1 MEILRTI
8 SHFYLLYARAF
19 VEIVVISFLLYQLYK
34 ILEKQ
39 IMSLIRGGLSIVVIY
54 TVAYVF
60 RLTTL
65 LWIIHAVAPGFIIAV
80 AIVFQPEMRKIFLK
94 IGQHNWFSFG
104 KKTSNTQVDSVLT
117 AAELLSEDKRG
128 MLVIFLRNNNLQ
140 DIIETGTILNADLTA
155 SLLVTIFKFDT
166 PLHDGATIVRNDKI
180 IAAGCFLPLS
190 EQQDIKKSFGTRHRA
205 SLGITEQSDAIV
217 LVVSEET
224 GALSLAYD
232 SNLYYDLNRREIIER
247 LERLLNIKT
256 FDAPNEAIENVAEE
270 RLEKL

>member
-1 MEILRTI
+1 MEVLRYI
-8 SHFYLLYARAF
+8 SHFYLSYMKTF
-19 VEIVVISFLLYQLYK
+19 VEVVVISFLLYQVYK

-39 IMSLIRGGLSIVVIY
+39 IMSLIRGGLSILIIY

-65 LWIIHAVAPGFIIAV
+65 LWIIHAIAPGFIIAI

-94 IGQHNWFSFG
+94 IGQSNWFSFG
-104 KKTSNTQVDSVLT
+104 KKVSNSQLDSVLT

-140 DIIETGTILNADLTA
+140 DIIETGTVLNADLTA

-166 PLHDGATIVRNDKI
+166 PLHDGATIIRNDKI

-232 SNLYYDLNRREIIER
+232 SNLYYDLNRKEIIER

-256 FDAPNEAIENVAEE
+256 FTQTIEVEE